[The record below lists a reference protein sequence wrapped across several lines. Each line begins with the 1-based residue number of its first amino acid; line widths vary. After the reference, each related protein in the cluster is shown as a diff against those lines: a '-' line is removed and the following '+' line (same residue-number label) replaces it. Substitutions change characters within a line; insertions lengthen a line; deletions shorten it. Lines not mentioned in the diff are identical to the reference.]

1 MNTWKHSPVWLN
13 LLYLPTVLL
22 FGLFIVYPL
31 SKGVQISFTNW
42 DGFSQQFRSVGW
54 DNYKR
59 MFSDRNTIKVIQNT
73 FIYGLGSALLQN
85 LLGFVFALLLNRKF
99 RTVGLV
105 RTIVYLPAIISPLII
120 GYLWYFIL
128 EYRSGALNDIVRL
141 FSDEPMNF
149 LANPDF
155 NVWLITFVNTY
166 QFAGVAMIIFLAGL
180 QVIPKDY
187 YEAADID
194 GASPLQQLRHVTW
207 PLLAPSLTI
216 SLVLNLIGG
225 FKLFDVIIS
234 LTDGGPGYA
243 SASLSSYMYK
253 LYFGRQDAGYASA
266 IGVLMFAII
275 AIVSV
280 VALYFLRRREERL

>member
-1 MNTWKHSPVWLN
+1 VNTWKHSPVWLN